1 MTKNQFHR
9 AGRAIVVGLLGSGL
23 AVGVAQAQENNARLY
38 GFLNLGVL
46 GVDDGFGTT
55 TEFVDNDNA
64 PSRIGVWWENEV
76 GQGTLRFNF
85 ETALGF
91 RGSSSFDQ
99 TGTPD
104 FFFWDR
110 TKIRHVDVS
119 YEGSWGR
126 VYLGQGSMAT
136 DGIAG
141 ADFSGTDYIATRS
154 IGDIAGGFRFND
166 GGTLGPSV
174 YGVFSDFDGGRLGR
188 LRYDSPVFSGFQ
200 VRAAV
205 GENIL
210 ASGND
215 DLVYDLGFYY
225 SGESGGLKYAARL
238 GGEWTDYDA
247 GGDAQSVVLS
257 GSVLHESSGFN
268 ATLAYGQLEDD
279 TRAADTDYIYTKLGV
294 RRDWLDWGETALSV
308 DFMWSNDSVVA
319 GDEGFSWGLAATQVI
334 EQYNTELYL
343 AYRRHEYD
351 VSGSNYSDIDAW
363 MLAARWSF

>member
-1 MTKNQFHR
+1 MRHTKTS
-9 AGRAIVVGLLGSGL
+9 ALALAALGMGL
-23 AVGVAQAQENNARLY
+23 AASAVHAQENNARIY
-38 GFLNLGVL
+38 GFLNLGVM
-46 GVDDGFGTT
+46 GADDGFSTT
-55 TEFVDNDNA
+55 TELVDNDNA

-91 RGSSSFDQ
+91 RGSTSYDQ

-110 TKIRHVDVS
+110 TKLRHVDVS
-119 YEGSWGR
+119 YEGNFGK

-154 IGDIAGGFRFND
+154 IGDIAGGFKFND

-188 LRYDSPVFSGFQ
+188 FRYDTPNFNGFQ
-200 VRAAV
+200 ARAAV

-215 DLVYDLGFYY
+215 DLVYDLGLYY
-225 SGESGGLKYAARL
+225 TGESGNLKYAARL
-238 GGEWTDYDA
+238 GGEWVDYD
-247 GGDAQSVVLS
+247 GGGSANSVVLS
-257 GSVLHESSGFN
+257 AALLHEPTGIN
-268 ATLAYGQLEDD
+268 GVLAYGKLDD
-279 TRAADTDYIYTKLGV
+279 DKRTLTNSSDYIYTKVGV
-294 RRDWLDWGETALSV
+294 RRDWFDWGETRLSV
-308 DFMWSNDSVVA
+308 DFTWANDSVET
-319 GDEGFSWGLAATQVI
+319 GDDGFSWGLAATQVVESI
-334 EQYNTELYL
+334 NTELYL
-343 AYRRHEYD
+343 AYRNHQYNAP
-351 VSGSNYSDIDAW
+351 GANYSDVDAW